1 MMASWFPFKTSQV
14 AEYYLGTFIRFSK
27 IFVQNIL
34 KLFCQNIS
42 KLFCQNISK
51 ILVHVVKYYLETL
64 IRFSKIFQ
72 QCFAKVFPICFLSTT
87 WEHWSGFPKYFE
99 ILGHHL
105 RFYLLGDIAE
115 KCHHIIKCNINACRK
130 DKLKTTGDYN
140 YITPKH
146 ITFPGCILL
155 PENKKY
161 RSLEFSPQSHLLP
174 HHWIAHI
181 NKRYKQSRKERTV
194 HINKQQIGSRK

>member
-1 MMASWFPFKTSQV
+1 MTIIDDGKLVSFQDFPGCRVLLGNIDQV
-14 AEYYLGTFIRFSK
+14 F
-27 IFVQNIL
+27 QNIL
-34 KLFCQNIS
+34 
-42 KLFCQNISK
+42 
-51 ILVHVVKYYLETL
+51 
-64 IRFSKIFQ
+64 
-72 QCFAKVFPICFLSTT
+72 
-87 WEHWSGFPKYFE
+87 PKYFE

-161 RSLEFSPQSHLLP
+161 KSLAF
-174 HHWIAHI
+174 
-181 NKRYKQSRKERTV
+181 
-194 HINKQQIGSRK
+194 